1 MGARGSDR
9 GVESLSSLAALQLQL
24 YEVQLKAGFIQ
35 ASRPKKPFLG
45 IAGWKG
51 QVAPEYWTSGKN
63 NPRTKASAKDS
74 ADGAGGHWNL
84 WRGAQSPSQRPR
96 RAQGG
101 GWAAKA
107 AAALPT

>member
-1 MGARGSDR
+1 M
-9 GVESLSSLAALQLQL
+9 LHPTSLAWH
-24 YEVQLKAGFIQ
+24 
-35 ASRPKKPFLG
+35 RRDPFLRSRARQALP
-45 IAGWKG
+45 AGKARSHQATG
-51 QVAPEYWTSGKN
+51 PQERRLLASQRPDLGRRGKN

-84 WRGAQSPSQRPR
+84 WRGAQSPSQRPW